1 MDLAEG
7 KVEMFDREKTIDKN
21 SKNLNLKLLIKCR
34 MLVEERLVRIIG
46 LSSML

>member
-1 MDLAEG
+1 
-7 KVEMFDREKTIDKN
+7 MFDREKTIDKIV
-21 SKNLNLKLLIKCR
+21 KLEFEAFDKCR